1 MTEEVKAQS
10 YDPEME
16 IILQGM
22 LERDEDITARAVTR
36 LHPRIKAASSI
47 TRNPE
52 RSALLACF
60 QKKQEEYR
68 NWRHRLAKRSR
79 DSTAMDM
86 ADKDIRIKELELQVE
101 ILTASH
107 VAMLRAVGELGG
119 FSKWAQ
125 FFESYK
131 EVRDALTKL
140 GAMPDAE
147 VVQIK

>member
-1 MTEEVKAQS
+1 MTEETKSQS

-16 IILQGM
+16 SILQEM
-22 LERDEDITARAVTR
+22 VERDEDITARAVAR
-36 LHPRIKAASSI
+36 VHPRVKAASSI
-47 TRNPE
+47 TRNSE
-52 RSALLACF
+52 RSALLASY

-68 NWRHRLAKRSR
+68 GWRKRVVKRSR

-86 ADKDIRIKELELQVE
+86 AEKDVRIQELEQQVE

-119 FSKWAQ
+119 FTKWAQ

-131 EVRDALTKL
+131 EVRDNLAKL
-140 GAMPDAE
+140 GAMPE
-147 VVQIK
+147 PRSSR